1 MSDRALPGA
10 SSLLPLAPLPPALK
24 HISHQARDPALAV
37 TQVTNA
43 MRFLLSCSLLPLL
56 LPTHQARD
64 PDLAVTQV
72 TNAMR
77 FLPPEAVLAFN
88 IGNEADSY
96 M

>member
-1 MSDRALPGA
+1 MNMGRLTPWWVPPSCALHDGLITTRSPPPP
-10 SSLLPLAPLPPALK
+10 LPLPSPHHPV
-24 HISHQARDPALAV
+24 SPQARDPG
-37 TQVTNA
+37 
-43 MRFLLSCSLLPLL
+43 
-56 LPTHQARD
+56 
-64 PDLAVTQV
+64 LAVTQV

>member
-1 MSDRALPGA
+1 MTRSPPPP
-10 SSLLPLAPLPPALK
+10 LPLPSPNHP
-24 HISHQARDPALAV
+24 V
-37 TQVTNA
+37 
-43 MRFLLSCSLLPLL
+43 SL
-56 LPTHQARD
+56 QARD